1 MHKLKYLPLAQKDL
15 RNIISYIAD
24 KLKAP
29 KAAID
34 LVDTLD
40 ERRPHT
46 RFFRCELEWFS
57 EVVQRSFTSF
67 YLGQKALF
75 IMGRGNYGG
84 EDVFNG
90 KRSDC

>member
-1 MHKLKYLPLAQKDL
+1 MLKLNYLPLAQKNL

-40 ERRPHT
+40 NCISRLQQFPYSCKLYQAMEPLSRYRNKGIGKGDFSVPD
-46 RFFRCELEWFS
+46 RLEY
-57 EVVQRSFTSF
+57 T
-67 YLGQKALF
+67 
-75 IMGRGNYGG
+75 N
-84 EDVFNG
+84 
-90 KRSDC
+90 